1 MFRTIVLS
9 ALLGVIQSA
18 LADSPEIAIRQI
30 TFGPK
35 HHFFGYIGQCK
46 TIPWNASGRYILAL
60 QTDFQDRMPTA
71 SDAAAIVLLDTQ
83 QNYKPIV
90 IEHTRGWNP
99 QQGTM
104 FYWNPLAP
112 ETQFFFNDRDPVTG
126 KVFAVLY
133 DISGGLP
140 GKRIREFRFD
150 DTPVGNSG
158 VAQNGG
164 KFLAINYA
172 RMARLRPVTGYP
184 EAFDWTVDE
193 KHPDNDGIFKIDVA
207 SGRKDLLVSF
217 KQLRDA
223 LVVKHPNVNDK
234 ALFINHTLWSRND
247 DLIYF
252 YVRGDFD
259 KKDRINQPF
268 TIRPDG
274 TGLTP
279 LAVFIGGHPEWAPGH
294 QVIGCKDKK
303 QVIYDVDQRKIV
315 RTLGDRSVFPDAE
328 GDIALSPDGQWLAN
342 GYREKAIS
350 KYVFYRMDGG
360 EIRNVTAFEQTGYTS
375 GDLRVD
381 PSPAWN
387 REGTQILFP
396 SLSNDAEHTRQMFI
410 VELGPRS

>member
-1 MFRTIVLS
+1 MFRAISLIVLFG
-9 ALLGVIQSA
+9 ACHHA
-18 LADSPEIAIRQI
+18 FADPPQVEIRQI

-46 TIPWNASGRYILAL
+46 TVPWNASGRYILAL
-60 QTDFQDRMPTA
+60 QTDFQDRMPGP
-71 SDAAAIVLLDTQ
+71 SDAAEIVLLDVQ
-83 QNYKPIV
+83 HDYNPIV

-104 FYWNPLAP
+104 FYWDPLAP
-112 ETQFFFNDRDPVTG
+112 ETRFFFNDRDPVTG
-126 KVFAVLY
+126 KVFAVHY
-133 DISGGLP
+133 DIGGGPP
-140 GKRIREFRFD
+140 GKRVREFRFD

-184 EAFDWTVDE
+184 ETYDWTVDE
-193 KHPDNDGIFKIDVA
+193 KHPENDGIFKVDVA

-223 LVVKHPNVNDK
+223 LVSKHPNVDDK

-259 KKDRINQPF
+259 KKDRINQPY

-274 TGLTP
+274 TGLAP
-279 LAVFIGGHPEWAPGH
+279 LSVFIGGHPEWAPGH
-294 QVIGCKDKK
+294 QVIGCADKK
-303 QVIYDVDQRKIV
+303 QVVYDVDERKIV
-315 RTLGDRSVFPDAE
+315 RTLGDRTIFPNAE

-342 GYREKAIS
+342 GYREGTRSA
-350 KYVFYRMDGG
+350 YVFYRMDGT
-360 EIRNVTAFEQTGYTS
+360 EVHNVTAFEQTGYTS

-381 PSPAWN
+381 PSPCWN
-387 REGTQILFP
+387 RDGTQILFP
-396 SLSNDAEHTRQMFI
+396 SLTNDADHSRQLFI
-410 VELGPRS
+410 ATLKR